1 VTSVERVLAKA
12 VMELIISI
20 ELTEDEEIDPDVATT
35 IVEPVGFL
43 LNGVPEDARE
53 ELVRLFRE
61 VAEDEENPERRAMAD
76 EFPEA
81 IGLVA
86 ED

>member
-43 LNGVPEDARE
+43 LNDVPEDARA

-81 IGLVA
+81 IGLVV

>member
-43 LNGVPEDARE
+43 LTDVPEDARE
-53 ELVRLFRE
+53 KLVRLFRE
-61 VAEDEENPERRAMAD
+61 VAQDEENPERRAMAD

-81 IGLVA
+81 IGLVD
-86 ED
+86 EE

>member
-1 VTSVERVLAKA
+1 MTSVERVLAKA

-43 LNGVPEDARE
+43 LTDVPEDARE
-53 ELVRLFRE
+53 QLVRLFRE
-61 VAEDEENPERRAMAD
+61 VAQDEDNPERRAMAE

-81 IGLVA
+81 IGLVE

>member
-43 LNGVPEDARE
+43 LTDVPEDARE
-53 ELVRLFRE
+53 QLVRLFRE
-61 VAEDEENPERRAMAD
+61 VAQDEDNPERRAMAD

-81 IGLVA
+81 IGLVE